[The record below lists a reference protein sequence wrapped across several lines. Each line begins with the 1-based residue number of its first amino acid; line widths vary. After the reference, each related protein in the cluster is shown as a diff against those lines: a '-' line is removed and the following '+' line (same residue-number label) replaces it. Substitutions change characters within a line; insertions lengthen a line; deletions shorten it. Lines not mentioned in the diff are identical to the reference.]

1 MLYYGPHE
9 ENTFNFQFL
18 SPILD
23 VGKYLDQF
31 LQCGLKRDRIF
42 LAGSLYS
49 LAYEHAN
56 TRLLSE
62 IWFFL
67 NRHMTFRTCPDWDT
81 VSQIPIRML
90 YFKCIPIRILF
101 QEKLFFNLENISSPV
116 CSISFI
122 GILFLAEWVANLPYV
137 YTVYRVNPLQTAN

>member
-62 IWFFL
+62 I
-67 NRHMTFRTCPDWDT
+67 
-81 VSQIPIRML
+81 
-90 YFKCIPIRILF
+90 
-101 QEKLFFNLENISSPV
+101 
-116 CSISFI
+116 
-122 GILFLAEWVANLPYV
+122 
-137 YTVYRVNPLQTAN
+137 